1 MALGS
6 QLPIRLEQTIDD
18 RLTAA
23 ALKTGTSKSAL
34 IRLLATTFVEQCI
47 DESGRVTL
55 PPDWDALL
63 SERDRRSDSVKLDG
77 KASKIVQPKKQDKK
91 NTYEGATSK
100 KRVKSIPIKSE

>member
-6 QLPIRLEQTIDD
+6 QLPIRLEQSVDE
-18 RLTAA
+18 RLNAA
-23 ALKTGTSKSAL
+23 AIKTGNSKSAL

-63 SERDRRSDSVKLDG
+63 AERDRRSGSAKFDG
-77 KASKIVQPKKQDKK
+77 KAAPIVQPKTKDKK
-91 NTYEGATSK
+91 NTYEGAASK
-100 KRVKSIPIKSE
+100 KRGKSIPIKSE